1 MVICIIPLSGR
12 LSTALTDET
21 RVGAKSCGFI
31 EDLLAQ
37 RYAEEYPDRHDDKH
51 EGRTKHQDGGHA
63 DARR

>member
-1 MVICIIPLSGR
+1 MK
-12 LSTALTDET
+12 T

-37 RYAEEYPDRHDDKH
+37 RYAEEYQDRHDDKH